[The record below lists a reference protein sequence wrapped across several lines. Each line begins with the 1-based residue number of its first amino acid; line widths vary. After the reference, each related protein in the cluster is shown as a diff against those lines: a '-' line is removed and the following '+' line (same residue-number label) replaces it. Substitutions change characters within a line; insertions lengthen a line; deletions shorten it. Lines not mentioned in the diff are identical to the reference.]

1 MRKVVRL
8 TESDL
13 VRIVKRVVKESEDEG
28 DRRLYNDISVED
40 YISAKMESDG
50 DYIDTIRILIK
61 KLYPE
66 VQDNI
71 LYRITQD
78 IDEDEI
84 NQDLNNEMSELMD
97 KFNRERISWTEQQT
111 YVNKLKRDYFKKYI
125 SNLLKN
131 NRLF

>member
-97 KFNRERISWTEQQT
+97 KFNRERISWTEQKP